1 LASERELAARLA
13 EQGVEARVAGR
24 LAAFGA
30 LLLEATRTV
39 NLTAARTVG
48 DLVPHLLDA
57 LSLAPFV
64 RGALVDVGSGGGLP
78 GIPLALATGVPV
90 TLVEASAKK
99 AQFLSRAVA
108 ALGLD
113 GAVSLGR
120 AESLAHDPALRERF
134 QTATARAVGSAPTVA
149 ELTLPLLATGGVALL
164 QRGEMDDGER
174 RALAEAAVMLGG
186 ELVAEHPLDGKRRIV
201 VVEKRSPTPERFP
214 RRTGV
219 PAKRPLCYG

>member
-1 LASERELAARLA
+1 
-13 EQGVEARVAGR
+13 
-24 LAAFGA
+24 
-30 LLLEATRTV
+30 
-39 NLTAARTVG
+39 
-48 DLVPHLLDA
+48 
-57 LSLAPFV
+57 
-64 RGALVDVGSGGGLP
+64 
-78 GIPLALATGVPV
+78 
-90 TLVEASAKK
+90 
-99 AQFLSRAVA
+99 
-108 ALGLD
+108 
-113 GAVSLGR
+113 
-120 AESLAHDPALRERF
+120 
-134 QTATARAVGSAPTVA
+134 VA